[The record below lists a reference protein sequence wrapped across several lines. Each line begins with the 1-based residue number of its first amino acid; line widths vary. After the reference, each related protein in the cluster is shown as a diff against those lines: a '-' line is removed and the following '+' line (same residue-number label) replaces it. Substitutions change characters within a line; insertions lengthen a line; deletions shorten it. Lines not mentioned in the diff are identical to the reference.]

1 MAVTQIGGAQIGG
14 AQLVTLF
21 SGSTTG
27 TVTLP
32 ESAANFRLLIINA
45 KINNMPLVSSVITDP
60 NNKSVVLSGFFK
72 ATNIFGQYR
81 FRTVRI
87 SGKSIT
93 TESAGYFNV
102 DNRNWSIG
110 GSWNDNGVQITSVVG
125 VR

>member
-1 MAVTQIGGAQIGG
+1 MAITQIGG

-45 KINNMPLVSSVITDP
+45 KINNMPLTSAVISDP
-60 NNKSVVLSGFFK
+60 NNKSVALSGFIK
-72 ATNIFGQYR
+72 ATSEYGQFR

-87 SGKSIT
+87 SGTSIT

-102 DNRNWSIG
+102 SNKSWSLS
-110 GSWNDNGVQITSVVG
+110 GSWNDNNVQITRVVG

>member
-1 MAVTQIGGAQIGG
+1 MAITQIGG

-27 TVTLP
+27 TVTLS

-45 KINNMPLVSSVITDP
+45 KINNMPLTSTVIADP
-60 NNKSVVLSGFFK
+60 NGKSATLSGFIR
-72 ATNIFGQYR
+72 ATSEYGQFR
-81 FRTVRI
+81 FRTVHI
-87 SGKSIT
+87 SGTSIT

-102 DNRNWSIG
+102 SNRSWGLS
-110 GSWNDNGVQITSVVG
+110 GSWDNNNVPITSVVG

>member
-1 MAVTQIGGAQIGG
+1 MAITQIGG

-27 TVTLP
+27 TVTLS
-32 ESAANFRLLIINA
+32 ESAADFRLLIINA
-45 KINNMPLVSSVITDP
+45 KINNMPLASAVIADP
-60 NNKSVVLSGFFK
+60 NGKTATISGFFK
-72 ATNIFGQYR
+72 ATSVFGQFR

-87 SGKSIT
+87 SGTSIT

-102 DNRNWSIG
+102 DNRNWSLG
-110 GSWNDNGVQITSVVG
+110 GSWNDNNVQITRVVG

>member
-1 MAVTQIGGAQIGG
+1 MAVTQIGGAQ
-14 AQLVTLF
+14 LVTLY

-32 ESAANFRLLIINA
+32 ESAANFRMLIINA

-72 ATNIFGQYR
+72 ATSEYGQFR

-87 SGKSIT
+87 SGTSIA

-102 DNRNWSIG
+102 SNKRWSLW
-110 GSWNDNGVQITSVVG
+110 GSWDDNNVQITSVVG